1 MKIKEQLKPN
11 IEGLLLLSSPLHHDE
26 RGYFVENWRKI
37 DLLKYGVPES
47 FLKRNKQ
54 KNVSVSKKL
63 TKTVNN

>member
-47 FLKRNKQ
+47 FLQ
-54 KNVSVSKKL
+54 GKL
-63 TKTVNN
+63 QNNF

>member
-47 FLKRNKQ
+47 FFKFNLKNQ
-54 KNVSVSKKL
+54 V
-63 TKTVNN
+63 

>member
-47 FLKRNKQ
+47 FLQIKIQ
-54 KNVSVSKKL
+54 KNFYVLKK
-63 TKTVNN
+63 

>member
-47 FLKRNKQ
+47 FLKWKLQNK
-54 KNVSVSKKL
+54 VYV
-63 TKTVNN
+63 

>member
-47 FLKRNKQ
+47 FLQWKFQ
-54 KNVSVSKKL
+54 KNFYV
-63 TKTVNN
+63 